1 MTPIRPTTGFVASQR
16 ARAWLLLAPGIF
28 LLAVFLIA
36 PIGDGLWLSLHDFD
50 GLVIGKWL
58 GLAQYRAVL
67 IDPNFQQALW
77 HTIVFAIF
85 VVAGKNILGLA
96 LAVLVT
102 APLRGTRVARTL
114 LFLPVTMN
122 IVVVGAFWTFF
133 LEAERFGGLFNHLLR
148 VLGLGFLAQ
157 SWLTSARTALLSVA
171 VVEIWRWVGLHM
183 LLFLA
188 GIQAIEPQLYD
199 AARMDGAGAWRRFW
213 TITVPGLRSVIFVS
227 VLVAL
232 MGAFVRSFD
241 VVWVLTR
248 GGFDTDVVVTHLY
261 NEAFKFS
268 EFGRAA
274 AMGYILFAVIAVI
287 SFAYVWASESARD
300 DA

>member
-1 MTPIRPTTGFVASQR
+1 MTSTKPWLLMTPG
-16 ARAWLLLAPGIF
+16 LL

-36 PIGDGLWLSLHDFD
+36 PIGQGLWLSLHEFD
-50 GLVIGKWL
+50 GLVVGRWM

-67 IDPNFQQALW
+67 IDPDFQQALW
-77 HTIVFAIF
+77 HSIVFA
-85 VVAGKNILGLA
+85 VVVVVGKNVLGLA
-96 LAVLVT
+96 LALLVST
-102 APLRGTRVARTL
+102 PLRGARFARTI

-122 IVVVGAFWTFF
+122 IIVIGAFWSFF
-133 LEAERFGGLFNHLLR
+133 LEAERFGGLFNHILR
-148 VLGLGFLAQ
+148 VVGLGFLAQ

-171 VVEIWRWVGLHM
+171 LVEIWRWAGLHM

-188 GIQAIEPQLYD
+188 GIQSIDPQLYD
-199 AARMDGAGAWRRFW
+199 AARIDGAGAWRRFW
-213 TITVPGLRSVIFVS
+213 AVTVPGLRPVIFVS

-248 GGFDTDVVVTHLY
+248 GGFDTDVVITHLY

-287 SFAYVWASESARD
+287 SFAYVWASRGVRAG
-300 DA
+300 A

>member
-1 MTPIRPTTGFVASQR
+1 MTPGK
-16 ARAWLLLAPGIF
+16 AWLLLTPGLV
-28 LLAVFLIA
+28 LLGVFLIA
-36 PIGDGLWLSLHDFD
+36 PIGGGLWLSLHEFD
-50 GLVIGKWL
+50 GLVIGKWV

-67 IDPNFQQALW
+67 IDPDFQQALW
-77 HTIVFAIF
+77 HTIVFAAI
-85 VVAGKNILGLA
+85 VVVGKNTVGLGLA
-96 LAVLVT
+96 LLVS
-102 APLRGTRVARTL
+102 APVWGARFARNI

-122 IVVVGAFWTFF
+122 IIVIGAFWTFF
-133 LEAERFGGLFNHLLR
+133 LEAERFGGLFNHLLQL
-148 VLGLGFLAQ
+148 LGLGFLVH

-171 VVEIWRWVGLHM
+171 LVEVWRWCGLHM

-188 GIQAIEPQLYD
+188 GIQSIDPQLYD
-199 AARMDGAGAWRRFW
+199 AARIDGAGPWCRFW
-213 TITVPGLRSVIFVS
+213 SVTLPGLRPVIFVS

-232 MGAFVRSFD
+232 LGAFVRSFD

-274 AMGYILFAVIAVI
+274 AMGYILFAVIALI
-287 SFAYVWASESARD
+287 SFSYVWASRGVRAV
-300 DA
+300 A